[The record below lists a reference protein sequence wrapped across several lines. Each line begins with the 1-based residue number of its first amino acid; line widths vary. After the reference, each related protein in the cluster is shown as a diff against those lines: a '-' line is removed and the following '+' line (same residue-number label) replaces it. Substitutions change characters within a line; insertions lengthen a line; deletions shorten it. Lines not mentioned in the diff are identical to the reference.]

1 MMDKHAKYSA
11 GRVVYTANGPV
22 RMANRRAPAG
32 RSSYNCLI
40 AWAVILP
47 IVGVI
52 LYALL
57 GG

>member
-1 MMDKHAKYSA
+1 MDKHAKYSA

-22 RMANRRAPAG
+22 RMASRAPRTSKG
-32 RSSYNCLI
+32 YNCL
-40 AWAVILP
+40 WVYLVLGP
-47 IVGVI
+47 IVLVI

>member
-1 MMDKHAKYSA
+1 MDKHAKYSA

-22 RMANRRAPAG
+22 RMANRAPAG

-40 AWAVILP
+40 VWAVILP
-47 IVGVI
+47 IVLVI